1 MALAD
6 AALNELQRQEEEKKK
21 QLQAQLTAGA
31 PAYGG
36 LPSQPTDE
44 DKERQQGFDMAQQG
58 QAPPPAPSVPAP
70 QTSQALPGSAPVSYS
85 APTTGLQQIA
95 QTQLQQAVRTPAQ
108 SKSMEQYAQLQER
121 LFGPSP
127 TGKVEGRRP
136 IGADMRAIS
145 DYLKQNPTEFPELY
159 DELFSPRYQTMGNEE
174 TPLVVTNA
182 LDTAVDIANLQNN
195 ATGGQ
200 QVPGLSGDFARR
212 DIQLRTGL
220 TDLQKQL
227 QTNRNRT
234 LEDYQTTLGRSE
246 DSLRKAAQQL
256 QQQMSARGLS
266 RSGINL
272 KSSADVQKNYQDYL
286 FDLNRTTNRSLTDL
300 IDQFSTAQRN
310 YGSEY
315 MGLIE
320 GQRAYEQQQAMER
333 ARLDAEAKRLELLEQ
348 QRRDDLAR
356 IAKLT
361 DEVRN
366 FTINPGRGGQYDPRG
381 IGGGGGDGFD
391 VTRTSVPNPDKTT
404 IALPSLA
411 QGSNVNS
418 VQQWVLNNVSPT
430 LASNPTALSAVAS
443 ALTSAGSGGLT
454 VTQLRN
460 LIANPY
466 SWLEFGVI

>member
-6 AALNELQRQEEEKKK
+6 AALSELQRQEEEKKK

-36 LPSQPTDE
+36 LPSQPTEE
-44 DKERQQGFDMAQQG
+44 DMERQQGFNMAQQG
-58 QAPPPAPSVPAP
+58 QAPPPTPSIPAP

-95 QTQLQQAVRTPAQ
+95 QAQLQQAVRTPAQ
-108 SKSMEQYAQLQER
+108 SKSMEQYATVR
-121 LFGPSP
+121 DKLFGPVGGKGEARP
-127 TGKVEGRRP
+127 ATGE
-136 IGADMRAIS
+136 MQAIS
-145 DYLKQNPTEFPELY
+145 EYLKQNPNEFPELY
-159 DELFSPRYQTMGNEE
+159 EDLFSQRYTTFDQGQGPGVDTS
-174 TPLVVTNA
+174 A
-182 LDTAVDIANLQNN
+182 LDTTVDITNLQNN

-200 QVPGLSGDFARR
+200 QVPGLSGEFARR
-212 DIQLRTGL
+212 DVQLRTGL

-246 DSLRKAAQQL
+246 ESLRKAAQQL

-286 FDLNRTTNRSLTDL
+286 FDLNRTANRSLADL

-320 GQRAYEQQQAMER
+320 GQRSYEQQQAMER
-333 ARLDAEAKRLELLEQ
+333 ARLDAEAKRLDLLEQ

-356 IAKLT
+356 IATLT
-361 DEVRN
+361 DAVRN
-366 FTINPGRGGQYDPRG
+366 FTINPGLRGTYDPREF
-381 IGGGGGDGFD
+381 GGGGGDGFD
-391 VTRTSVPNPDKTT
+391 ITRNSVPNPDKTT

-430 LASNPTALSAVAS
+430 LASNPTALSAVTS
-443 ALTSAGSGGLT
+443 ALTSAGGRGLT
-454 VTQLRN
+454 VTQIRN

>member
-1 MALAD
+1 VALAD
-6 AALNELQRQEEEKKK
+6 AALSELQRQEEEKKK

-36 LPSQPTDE
+36 LPSQPTEE
-44 DKERQQGFDMAQQG
+44 DMERQQGFNMAQQG
-58 QAPPPAPSVPAP
+58 QAPPPTPSIPAP

-95 QTQLQQAVRTPAQ
+95 QAQLQQAVRTPAQ
-108 SKSMEQYAQLQER
+108 SKSMEQYATVR
-121 LFGPSP
+121 DKLFGPIGGKGEARP
-127 TGKVEGRRP
+127 ATGE
-136 IGADMRAIS
+136 MQAIS
-145 DYLKQNPTEFPELY
+145 EYLKQNPNEFPELY
-159 DELFSPRYQTMGNEE
+159 EDLFRKAYTTFDQGQGPGVDTS
-174 TPLVVTNA
+174 A

-200 QVPGLSGDFARR
+200 QVPGLSGEFARR
-212 DIQLRTGL
+212 DVQLRTGL

-246 DSLRKAAQQL
+246 ESLRKAAQQL

-286 FDLNRTTNRSLTDL
+286 FDLNRTANRSLTDL

-320 GQRAYEQQQAMER
+320 GQRSYEQQQAMER

-348 QRRDDLAR
+348 QRKDDLAR

-361 DEVRN
+361 EDVRN
-366 FTINPGRGGQYDPRG
+366 FTIDPGRRGGYDPRG
-381 IGGGGGDGFD
+381 IGGGDGYGTPAPVLD
-391 VTRTSVPNPDKTT
+391 SSPYSTSPDMKV
-404 IALPSLA
+404 ALPSG
-411 QGSNVNS
+411 QWNDSS
-418 VQQWVLNNVSPT
+418 IQQWVLTNISPSLANNS
-430 LASNPTALSAVAS
+430 TALSAVS
-443 ALTSAGSGGLT
+443 GALRSAGAGGLT
-454 VTQLRN
+454 VQQLRN
-460 LIANPY
+460 LVANPY
-466 SWLEFGVI
+466 SWLEFGAL

>member
-1 MALAD
+1 
-6 AALNELQRQEEEKKK
+6 
-21 QLQAQLTAGA
+21 
-31 PAYGG
+31 
-36 LPSQPTDE
+36 
-44 DKERQQGFDMAQQG
+44 
-58 QAPPPAPSVPAP
+58 
-70 QTSQALPGSAPVSYS
+70 
-85 APTTGLQQIA
+85 
-95 QTQLQQAVRTPAQ
+95 
-108 SKSMEQYAQLQER
+108 MEQYAQLQER

-182 LDTAVDIANLQNN
+182 LDTAVDIAKLQNS

-286 FDLNRTTNRSLTDL
+286 FDLNRTSSLQL
-300 IDQFSTAQRN
+300 S
-310 YGSEY
+310 G
-315 MGLIE
+315 
-320 GQRAYEQQQAMER
+320 
-333 ARLDAEAKRLELLEQ
+333 
-348 QRRDDLAR
+348 
-356 IAKLT
+356 
-361 DEVRN
+361 
-366 FTINPGRGGQYDPRG
+366 
-381 IGGGGGDGFD
+381 
-391 VTRTSVPNPDKTT
+391 TT
-404 IALPSLA
+404 
-411 QGSNVNS
+411 
-418 VQQWVLNNVSPT
+418 VLNTWASLRANERMSSSRRWNVLVLT
-430 LASNPTALSAVAS
+430 QRQSA
-443 ALTSAGSGGLT
+443 
-454 VTQLRN
+454 
-460 LIANPY
+460 
-466 SWLEFGVI
+466 